1 MSQRI
6 TPLTRNQLL
15 ELEALV
21 RNLISAVTQ
30 QHVQPS
36 ATPASLS
43 EQSGSFSAPSTP
55 TSLSLSNSGGGAR
68 VLASSPFS
76 NGGAGGSLST
86 TSLRGAARD
95 AQTPHL
101 LVAASSDQ
109 DDDPSSYLVDGGV
122 THPHNRLIGP
132 QPDSAAA
139 APADHAVLHGAFVD
153 VFTDPWTASTW
164 RLYDKIQYIVWWS
177 YRPPSCTK
185 CGMQDAWM
193 PSGDVEFQCAFCL
206 SGAGTTRSNA
216 VVEDTAAAK
225 QDQAGMED
233 SGDDDDDD
241 GGLAAVGG
249 RARGGKPPGGGDS
262 GSGGPIDAYIFF
274 YEWLRRIPLI
284 GPAGSASAASA
295 GGPGRLQDCA
305 AGPANQRAPAPSLAT
320 GTSTHAD
327 GSPALVGGSR
337 RAERHGG
344 TAAGNVANAV
354 ESGGCSG
361 NSSSV
366 LLPAGESLPMVLRA
380 AYDMGNLLT
389 TPGLPRGTAPCLR
402 AAALYL
408 SLLLHRFV
416 SLFPLFCLAG
426 RTPTSAASEGASAV
440 AAAVEASHRHGPHEA
455 AGTDLQCT
463 DVELQWVDVE
473 LISALLGVAAPSFF
487 ESTEVSLQHLQN
499 VFTVAAAYGVPSV
512 LWHPGRVPGR
522 VETMKALKEKMVSLC
537 PVPFAAA
544 GVSGLCPEHTA
555 MIVALELARRV
566 DAQPIAVFS
575 TSPAAAALNAQRI
588 GLWLD
593 ALGLYPTR
601 RVYRDAHSYHQC
613 VVAAEKKQDGSDGD
627 AAQDHHRIL
636 ASWEK
641 TLTELAGMRDPQL
654 LAAAE
659 RHARRHDGN
668 ADRGKPFFLITS
680 TSPFYK
686 RFEWILTSP
695 CANALLHVFAAVFR
709 MTPMELADMALRSG
723 IYQGPASGFVTT
735 LRTAVLRGAYDIMPL
750 ARRLSPLMSSWMCTY
765 MALHSGDRLPLLT
778 ALRQLNDAQ
787 NSTRDRQA
795 ALTRLVQ
802 RVLRKHQAPQLYQ
815 LNYVL
820 RVTDEVEKH
829 FNGVYFLSSVLWQ
842 EGLAIFTCLR
852 SGRKTITLNR
862 YTHRLSLCYMNAK
875 ERHVDHMNMHVVP
888 PVVAA
893 VETEATRL
901 VMEMALGIS
910 SASVGDP
917 WGQVVRCLDKCARV
931 RRRMRVPMLA
941 SRLDALASIREHASN
956 AARQLQRLPSF
967 YGSPGGQLTTMGPTL
982 LGWGDTE
989 TLLTAAPPL
998 DLQQLR
1004 RDLQWN
1010 YLCLPHVSLLLG
1022 LSENRVVAMYAS
1034 LVGLLELIHLRL
1046 AESAA
1051 AASTDSTAVAL
1062 SNWVEEL
1069 LYEEKEERLVQADVG
1084 ALQHG
1089 FGSAAGTCWSP
1100 PMYRNSRPG
1109 TPKLSRSPK
1118 SKFVVVSASTN
1129 APFGENAS
1137 SAFATP
1143 YGSGGGG
1150 RRHNTGRPYSFSP
1163 PLARQPYTMTPPS
1176 AAPIRSPVMRSVAAT
1191 SAFNSSQNAVSTPT
1205 AQRVRT
1211 PPLGNEA
1218 NNSSGGGGGS
1228 GVNLVSTAGAQQ
1240 QQQQQTPS
1248 VSSKKCGSGGG
1259 WRARDVWAADGLPLP
1274 DLELAESTAD
1284 IAKRTSNLLSGSQQ
1298 QQHAR
1303 KRQRCQRRGRGEE
1316 EEDRSD
1322 GEGDDA
1328 GTDIEERSLP
1338 KAANDGDGNEQPERM
1353 PKKRANDVDR
1363 TRQQR
1368 DDVMRLLRQ
1377 ALPPYWDV
1385 LLGAAT
1391 DLTASLL
1398 SPSGGDNE
1406 EDEDEEEEEPTTR
1419 SGRRRRPSPQ
1429 KRPPR
1434 RPGPTTAPR
1443 PTRRGDSGGA
1453 DDGKG
1458 AGAAELTSEALITHR
1473 SFNVFDAEECRR
1485 RLHRLYAFISTYER
1499 RRVALLQ
1506 LAAEG
1511 KLPKMTT
1518 VAAVAPS
1525 PKPHNGSPCAPVRAA
1540 VTTAGAGFSTPLRFS
1555 PPPQLVSPLLPPK
1568 PVGGDGGSAAAQRSS
1583 PHSHQTLPPH
1593 PGSRPAPSTPI
1604 RDGVLQPRQRGE
1616 GAAGGGGSP
1625 WRSPSVSSV
1634 ASSQSSRRSPQLQH
1648 QRRSPPPQSC
1658 ARLKSAQR
1666 GASGL
1671 SGCGNLTNQ
1680 RSSKGIFGDVRGG
1693 GGGTS
1698 ATAAVSGGGSDD
1710 NFALPPSEVAC
1721 EKSYVRADTFSQR
1734 AGVVLGKGTARRT
1747 ERLRSGGEREQRTSP
1762 PRQAYERPPA
1772 KEENPNEES
1781 PVSGSLEVERDGNCH
1796 GQHHPLS
1803 FASSEDDEQQR
1814 QTSSLLVVQAR
1825 KRFRPSSD
1833 NEESDGDADEDREP
1847 RRTENRSGERNTA
1860 ESSRAEQQ
1868 HRRKAKKTGRR
1879 RRRQE
1884 LNVQQQRKQAPSL
1897 SPPRSHVS
1905 SKDASRSPEIY
1916 AERSEPGSVGS
1927 APSTRGSPAL
1937 PPRPCR
1943 AEAEFKSSPVTPF
1956 PSVPSIRA
1964 RATLSAY
1971 TAAASVAPVGDA
1983 YDYDSASPPL
1993 ASSSLLGAE

>member
-43 EQSGSFSAPSTP
+43 GQSESFSAPSTP
-55 TSLSLSNSGGGAR
+55 TPLSLSNSG
-68 VLASSPFS
+68 
-76 NGGAGGSLST
+76 AGGGLCTT

-122 THPHNRLIGP
+122 THPHNRLSIP
-132 QPDSAAA
+132 QPESAAA
-139 APADHAVLHGAFVD
+139 ASVDHAVLHGAFVD
-153 VFTDPWTASTW
+153 VFTDPWTTSTW

-225 QDQAGMED
+225 QDQAGVED

-241 GGLAAVGG
+241 GDLAAVGS
-249 RARGGKPPGGGDS
+249 RARGGKPAGGGDS

-274 YEWLRRIPLI
+274 YEWLRRIPLM
-284 GPAGSASAASA
+284 GPAGSASPASA
-295 GGPGRLQDCA
+295 GGPGRRQDCA
-305 AGPANQRAPAPSLAT
+305 AGPANQRAPAPPFAT

-327 GSPALVGGSR
+327 GSPSPVGGSR

-344 TAAGNVANAV
+344 TAAGNIVNAV
-354 ESGGCSG
+354 ESGGFSG

-380 AYDMGNLLT
+380 AYDMGSLLT
-389 TPGLPRGTAPCLR
+389 TPGLPRGAAPCLR

-408 SLLLHRFV
+408 SLLLHRFA

-426 RTPTSAASEGASAV
+426 RTATSAASEGASA
-440 AAAVEASHRHGPHEA
+440 AAAVEASHRHGSHEA

-522 VETMKALKEKMVSLC
+522 VETMKALKEKMVPLC

-566 DAQPIAVFS
+566 DAQPIAVSS

-588 GLWLD
+588 GLWLEG
-593 ALGLYPTR
+593 LGLYPTR
-601 RVYRDAHSYHQC
+601 RVYRDAHSYHQY
-613 VVAAEKKQDGSDGD
+613 VVAAEKRPDGSDGD
-627 AAQDHHRIL
+627 AAQDQHRIL

-735 LRTAVLRGAYDIMPL
+735 LRTAVLRGAYDTMPL

-778 ALRQLNDAQ
+778 AVRQLNDAQ

-795 ALTRLVQ
+795 ALARLVQ

-875 ERHVDHMNMHVVP
+875 ERHVDHMSMHVAP

-967 YGSPGGQLTTMGPTL
+967 YGRPGGQLTSMRPTL

-1069 LYEEKEERLVQADVG
+1069 LYEEREEHLGQADVG

-1089 FGSAAGTCWSP
+1089 FGSAAGTGWSP

-1118 SKFVVVSASTN
+1118 SKFVAVSASTN
-1129 APFGENAS
+1129 APLGESAS

-1143 YGSGGGG
+1143 CASGGGG

-1176 AAPIRSPVMRSVAAT
+1176 AAPIRSPVMRSVAAA
-1191 SAFNSSQNAVSTPT
+1191 SALNSSQNAVSTPT

-1211 PPLGNEA
+1211 PPMGNEA
-1218 NNSSGGGGGS
+1218 NNSSSGGGG
-1228 GVNLVSTAGAQQ
+1228 VNPVSTAGAQQ
-1240 QQQQQTPS
+1240 QQQQQALS

-1259 WRARDVWAADGLPLP
+1259 WRARGVWAADVLPLP

-1298 QQHAR
+1298 QQRSR
-1303 KRQRCQRRGRGEE
+1303 KRQRRQQRGRGEE

-1328 GTDIEERSLP
+1328 GTDIEERSLL
-1338 KAANDGDGNEQPERM
+1338 KAANDEDGDEQLEIA

-1368 DDVMRLLRQ
+1368 DDVMRLLRL

-1391 DLTASLL
+1391 DLTVSLL
-1398 SPSGGDNE
+1398 SPSGGDNA
-1406 EDEDEEEEEPTTR
+1406 EDEDEEEEEPATR

-1434 RPGPTTAPR
+1434 RSGPTTASR

-1473 SFNVFDAEECRR
+1473 PFNVFDAEECRR

-1518 VAAVAPS
+1518 VAAAAPS

-1555 PPPQLVSPLLPPK
+1555 PPPELVSPLLPPK
-1568 PVGGDGGSAAAQRSS
+1568 PVDGDGGSAAAQRSS

-1616 GAAGGGGSP
+1616 SAAGGGGSP
-1625 WRSPSVSSV
+1625 WRSPSVSTV

-1648 QRRSPPPQSC
+1648 HRRSPPLQSG

-1666 GASGL
+1666 GASGHG
-1671 SGCGNLTNQ
+1671 GCGSLTDQ
-1680 RSSKGIFGDVRGG
+1680 RSSKGIFGDARSS

-1698 ATAAVSGGGSDD
+1698 ATAPVSGGGIDD
-1710 NFALPPSEVAC
+1710 SFALPPSEVAW
-1721 EKSYVRADTFSQR
+1721 EKSYFSAYTLPQR

-1747 ERLRSGGEREQRTSP
+1747 ERLRSGGERERRTSP

-1781 PVSGSLEVERDGNCH
+1781 PASGSLEVERDGNCH

-1803 FASSEDDEQQR
+1803 FASSEDDEQQP

-1825 KRFRPSSD
+1825 KRFRSSIHS
-1833 NEESDGDADEDREP
+1833 EESDDDDDEERGL
-1847 RRTENRSGERNTA
+1847 RRTEDRSGERNTD

-1884 LNVQQQRKQAPSL
+1884 LNVQQQQQRKQAPSL

-1905 SKDASRSPEIY
+1905 SKDASRSPEMY

-1943 AEAEFKSSPVTPF
+1943 AEAEFKSSPVAPS

-1971 TAAASVAPVGDA
+1971 TAAASVAPVADA

-1993 ASSSLLGAE
+1993 ASSSLLGTE